1 MSKDQSHSAGC
12 DDSQQDDTAQESSS
26 AAIGSGFEE
35 KSLGNLS
42 DWAIVRRLWTY
53 MRPYK
58 WLFLVTLLMLPAI
71 SAVSLVQPWLLQIA
85 IDDYLVPGEWSGIW
99 VILAVYAGTVVGHS
113 LLTYAQQY
121 LMKYAGQQALRDLRQ
136 QLFEHV
142 QSLASDFFKKTP
154 VGRLM
159 TRLTTDVESLEEA
172 LSSGLVT
179 MVGDL
184 LTLSAIVVIL
194 LYKNWQ
200 LALASF
206 VVVPFLLV
214 LTLIIR
220 HFLRKAYRATRVKIA
235 RLYAHLQESITGM
248 HIIQLFVRERVT
260 GQEYRDINAEY
271 RDANIRSIRYDA
283 MLYAI
288 IEAVGSITIGAILWY
303 GSGQAL
309 EGIITLGVLV
319 AFIEYMQK
327 FFVPIRN
334 LAEKYN
340 LLQSAM
346 ASSERI
352 FQLLDTDNT
361 IAVADDPSPLPERP
375 FSLTFQ
381 DVHFGYNDD
390 EMVLKGLDFAIAPGE
405 RVALVGHT
413 GAGKSTCINLLT
425 RLYDINDGQILINGR
440 DIRQFEPR
448 QLRRCFAVVLQ
459 DVFLFRGTVMDNLTL
474 GDDTLTRDEVIEA
487 CKMVYAHDL
496 IQSLPGQ
503 YDFEIAERGNNLSSG
518 EKQLLA
524 FARALILDPEV
535 LILDEATANVDTD
548 TEALIQKAIE
558 ELLEHQTSLVIAH
571 RLSTIQRADRILV
584 LDNGRLIE
592 DGTHDELLEQGG
604 HYARLVEMQYTTADL
619 GSDQAL
625 QNEAVDA

>member
-1 MSKDQSHSAGC
+1 MSDNQPHSADC
-12 DDSQQDDTAQESSS
+12 DDSQQDEESSASSS

-35 KSLGNLS
+35 KRLGNYS
-42 DWAIVRRLWTY
+42 DWTIVRRLWAY

-58 WLFLVTLLMLPAI
+58 WLFLVCLFMLPAI

-85 IDDYLVPGEWSGIW
+85 IDDHLMPGEWSGIW
-99 VILAVYAGTVVGHS
+99 VILAVYAGTVVGHAV
-113 LLTYAQQY
+113 LTYAQQY
-121 LMKYAGQQALRDLRQ
+121 LMKYAGHQALRDLRQ
-136 QLFEHV
+136 KLFKHV
-142 QSLASDFFKKTP
+142 QSLASDFFKNTP

-206 VVVPFLLV
+206 IVVPFLLI
-214 LTLIIR
+214 LTLVIR

-248 HIIQLFVRERVT
+248 HIIQLFVREKVT

-288 IEAVGSITIGAILWY
+288 IETVGSITIGAILWY

-309 EGIITLGVLV
+309 EGIVTLGVLI

-352 FQLLDTDNT
+352 FQLLDTQDV
-361 IAVADDPSPLPERP
+361 IEQPDEPQPLPERP
-375 FSLTFQ
+375 FNIEFR
-381 DVHFGYNDD
+381 DVKFGYNDD
-390 EMVLKGLDFAIAPGE
+390 EMVIKGLNFSISSCE

-413 GAGKSTCINLLT
+413 GAGKSTVINLLT
-425 RLYDINDGQILINGR
+425 RLYDIDSGQILINGQ
-440 DIRQFEPR
+440 DIRQFDVH
-448 QLRRCFAVVLQ
+448 QLRRQFAVVLQ
-459 DVFLFRGTVMDNLTL
+459 DVFLFRGTMMENLTL
-474 GDDTLTRDEVIEA
+474 GDDNCSRQEVIEA
-487 CKMVYAHDL
+487 CEMVYAHEL
-496 IQSLPGQ
+496 IESLPDQ
-503 YDFEIAERGNNLSSG
+503 YDFQIAERGDNLSSG
-518 EKQLLA
+518 EKQLIA

-535 LILDEATANVDTD
+535 LVLDEATANVDTD

-584 LDNGRLIE
+584 LDDGRLIE
-592 DGTHDELLEQGG
+592 DGSHDELLEEGG
-604 HYARLVEMQYTTADL
+604 HYAHLVEMQYATADL
-619 GSDQAL
+619 SDDTPM
-625 QNEAVDA
+625 AVADAGE